1 MEEDHQ
7 TVMVPQEEEEGHPD
21 LGITH
26 VERMAIP
33 LILEDIKV
41 VLSEDLQEEVPPEE
55 GPATLLIQ
63 RKRRVRE
70 NGS

>member
-7 TVMVPQEEEEGHPD
+7 TAMVPQEEEEGHPD
-21 LGITH
+21 LGITP

-33 LILEDIKV
+33 LVLEDIKV

-63 RKRRVRE
+63 RKRRERE